1 MWEINA
7 LSINGSWDESDEIPN
22 AAKDNPI
29 RDYLEN
35 VMKVVVCKYSQPF
48 PRGQV
53 NVKLS
58 VWEMIDIGFLR
69 LLWF

>member
-1 MWEINA
+1 
-7 LSINGSWDESDEIPN
+7 LSINGTWDESDEGPN

-48 PRGQV
+48 PWGQF

-58 VWEMIDIGFLR
+58 VWEMFDIGFSR